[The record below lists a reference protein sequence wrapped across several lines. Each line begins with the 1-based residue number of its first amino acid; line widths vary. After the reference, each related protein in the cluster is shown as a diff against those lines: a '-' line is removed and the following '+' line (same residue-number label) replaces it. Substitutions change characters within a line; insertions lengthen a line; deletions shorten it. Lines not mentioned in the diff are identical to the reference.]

1 MKKIFLGMMA
11 ITMALSFTACQD
23 GLDNIILDGVGGL
36 GQSCRDG
43 APLCDGDLVCTGG
56 VCLDES
62 IPPPPLEPEKFK
74 ALSRLDYY
82 TLTESKD
89 IWHGVIEIAYDD
101 EGRLTAAKESLG
113 KKDDEKLSL
122 VGQIKFA
129 YDSEN
134 RPQYV
139 SHFDKDNNL
148 KKKVKIIYSKEGTIE
163 AKEEIDADRV
173 VDKITYTREFA
184 QASEK
189 EMVKKLTA
197 VFDSDTTSFLEKII
211 NVRGAFADNGLSPI
225 LIQPPKTPDSVY
237 LNWIQPPQEDQYPTI
252 SIFPGGIK
260 IPEVAPLIPG
270 ITKDMKR
277 IEFVEFNA
285 LGLPVKFLDGLT
297 LYGHPLSRTIEFTY
311 DDKSRL
317 TEVKTIGAAKTEVAL
332 SLDYSSAGLPINVSE
347 NNNAKKFNVIPT
359 FQDGILIKEDIK
371 ENGNEGNSEQ
381 RLFQYIELEK
391 EPIMPPIAWIQSIMD
406 HSSTLYVDIPE
417 KLFGKWTFISVR

>member
-1 MKKIFLGMMA
+1 MKKIFPAFIAAMM
-11 ITMALSFTACQD
+11 ILSFGACHN
-23 GLDNIILDGVGGL
+23 GIDNVVEDGVGGL

-43 APLCDGDLVCTGG
+43 APLCDGDLICTGG

-197 VFDSDTTSFLEKII
+197 VFDSDTTSL
-211 NVRGAFADNGLSPI
+211 
-225 LIQPPKTPDSVY
+225 
-237 LNWIQPPQEDQYPTI
+237 QPPQEDQYSTI
-252 SIFPGGIK
+252 NIFPGGIKIPEVAPPLMEQAESSFYIFPGGIK

-270 ITKDMKR
+270 ITKNMKR

-406 HSSTLYVDIPE
+406 HSSTLYVGTPE
-417 KLFGKWTFISVR
+417 KLFGKWMFISVR

>member
-1 MKKIFLGMMA
+1 M
-11 ITMALSFTACQD
+11 TRVVSPQP
-23 GLDNIILDGVGGL
+23 
-36 GQSCRDG
+36 S
-43 APLCDGDLVCTGG
+43 
-56 VCLDES
+56 
-62 IPPPPLEPEKFK
+62 
-74 ALSRLDYY
+74 
-82 TLTESKD
+82 
-89 IWHGVIEIAYDD
+89 
-101 EGRLTAAKESLG
+101 ESLG

-225 LIQPPKTPDSVY
+225 S
-237 LNWIQPPQEDQYPTI
+237 IQPPQEDQYSTI
-252 SIFPGGIK
+252 NIFPGGIK

-270 ITKDMKR
+270 ITKNMKR

-359 FQDGILIKEDIK
+359 LQYVFLIKEDIK
-371 ENGNEGNSEQ
+371 EYGNEGNSEQ

-406 HSSTLYVDIPE
+406 HSSTLYVGTPE
-417 KLFGKWTFISVR
+417 KLFGKWMFISVR